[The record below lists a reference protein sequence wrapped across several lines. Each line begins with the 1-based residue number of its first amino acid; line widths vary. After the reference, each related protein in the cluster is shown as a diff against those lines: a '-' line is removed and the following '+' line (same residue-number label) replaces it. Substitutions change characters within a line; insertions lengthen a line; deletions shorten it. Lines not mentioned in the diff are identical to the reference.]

1 MKKII
6 TMAVAALF
14 SAATFAQET
23 NENVMRIK
31 TVDGETTSL
40 MLNTVKDI
48 TITEVTPLTMD
59 IEVTGVTQ
67 TSMDIDFPMPDG
79 CRYWQMCI
87 QKEEITGTDSEMRKT
102 IQARYNDQ
110 FSESKY
116 LRIPNFEP
124 GTTYY
129 IYALM
134 YDMDGV
140 PAGIAKTSATTLSE

>member
-23 NENVMRIK
+23 NDNVMRIK

-48 TITEVTPLTMD
+48 TITEVTPLAMD

-79 CRYWQMCI
+79 CRYWLMCI

-102 IQARYNDQ
+102 IQARYNDR